1 MAKTQDYLGY
11 VGESIAAL
19 SEARYTPAALNEL
32 ERLVMRAQAGDAE
45 ARERVLM
52 QSQEFVARVAAR
64 CARRYL
70 HWSNDDELSVAWLAL
85 NKAIDQFRPE
95 SGTSFL
101 SFAKVLIRRRLAD
114 YFRQENRQAVPVGEV
129 PVSVAAAATH
139 DSVYEEQERSAELV
153 DFGKQLQKFGLTLR
167 EIAAEA
173 PRRDARQVLV
183 RAAATLV
190 AHDELLAE
198 FYASGRIP
206 VSALAKYSGVH
217 PKAIERGR
225 KYLIALVLLLDGDY
239 PYLQEYLRPL
249 LRGAQ
254 L

>member
-1 MAKTQDYLGY
+1 MAKPHDC
-11 VGESIAAL
+11 VGTWGRSVTPLSKVQRPQAL
-19 SEARYTPAALNEL
+19 HSEL
-32 ERLVMRAQAGDAE
+32 EQLVVEVQAGNRE
-45 ARERVLM
+45 LRERILA
-52 QSQEFVARVAAR
+52 QLQGFVTRVAAR
-64 CARRYL
+64 YARRYL
-70 HWSNDDELSVAWLAL
+70 REGDDELSVAWLAL
-85 NKAIDQFRPE
+85 NEAIDQFSPKAGR
-95 SGTSFL
+95 SFL
-101 SFAKVLIRRRLAD
+101 SFAKVVIRRRLAD
-114 YFRQENRQAVPVGEV
+114 YFRQENRQAIPVGEI
-129 PVSVAAAATH
+129 PLTTVANTFN
-139 DSVYEEQERSAELV
+139 SVYEEQERNAELV
-153 DFGKQLQKFGLTLR
+153 DFGKRLRQFGLTLR

-239 PYLQEYLRPL
+239 PYLREYLRPL
-249 LRGAQ
+249 LRGVKP
-254 L
+254 